1 MKINLVLIMVMLQ
14 LSESFL
20 SHFILSCNI
29 SLVVFCPSLGG
40 DLPHPKNLN
49 VELLE
54 EYFR

>member
-14 LSESFL
+14 LSETIDINRHTDIVL
-20 SHFILSCNI
+20 I
-29 SLVVFCPSLGG
+29 GAQG